1 MDLQTI
7 WARIG
12 SAIFSA
18 GLAFAGPNAATAA
31 SSETVVGV
39 SWRYFQD
46 ERWKIDEAAMKTVL
60 KTAGL
65 TYVGID
71 AQGDPQKQI
80 ADVEGL
86 IARGA
91 KVLIILAQDAKAIL
105 PVIERAKA
113 EHIPVIAYDAPI
125 DIAGVLYTSFDNVAV
140 GRVMATALVKAVP
153 KGNWVQM
160 EGDPAQT
167 ILQVFKAGQME
178 VLQPLIDKGDIKIV
192 ARQNV
197 EQWKPDV
204 AQSLMDQVLTAN
216 NNKVDAVLAMN
227 DSISNGVA
235 ASLAGQAL
243 LGRVAL
249 SGQDGDAAVLNRIAK
264 GQQTMTVWKDAQALG
279 TVAAKAAVEMVRGTP
294 IDKVGSARMLKT
306 ASGFAQPSIVMTPVA
321 ITRDNLDLVVDSG
334 WISKAALC
342 KGVAANGPAACC

>member
-1 MDLQTI
+1 MRCLALVAHRSVQSLLC
-7 WARIG
+7 AV
-12 SAIFSA
+12 ALA
-18 GLAFAGPNAATAA
+18 GATLAHA
-31 SSETVVGV
+31 ETVVGV

-46 ERWKIDEAAMKTVL
+46 ERWKIDEAAMKSVL
-60 KTAGL
+60 QSAGL

-91 KVLIILAQDAKAIL
+91 KVLVILAQDAKAIL

-113 EHIPVIAYDAPI
+113 ERIPVIAYDAPI
-125 DIAGVLYTSFDNVAV
+125 DTGGVLYTSFDNVAV
-140 GRVMATALVKAVP
+140 GRVMATALAKAVP

-178 VLQPLIDKGDIKIV
+178 VIQPLVDRGDIRIV

-204 AQSLMDQVLTAN
+204 AQSLMDQVLTASG
-216 NNKVDAVLAMN
+216 NKVDAVLAMN

-235 ASLAGQAL
+235 ASLAGQGL
-243 LGRVAL
+243 LGKVAL

-279 TVAAKAAVEMVRGTP
+279 TVAGKAAVELAKGVP
-294 IDKVGSARMLKT
+294 VDKVSGAKPLKT
-306 ASGFAQPSIVMTPVA
+306 PSGHTQPAIILTPVA
-321 ITRDNLDLVVDSG
+321 VTRDNLDVVVKSG
-334 WISKAALC
+334 WISKAVLC
-342 KGVAANGPAACC
+342 RGVAADAPAACR